1 MDDSLTLSIGEASD
15 PGLVRRENQDAL
27 GYHVPST
34 PELRRARG
42 ALFVVCDGIGGL
54 HAGGH
59 ASRLAVDT
67 FLKAYYE
74 GPADAPDALLRRAAA
89 IANDTVF
96 RGSHVQGRVVRM
108 GTTIVAA
115 AMRGAELWVL
125 NIGDS
130 RAYLWRQGTLHQL
143 SWDHAPVGKNTPTD
157 RRINQALGTDPRVK
171 PFLRRPLPLAP
182 GDSVLLCTDGLTTAV
197 PEPAIARTIAD
208 FTAPQAARQLI
219 EQAKTAGAHDN
230 VSLLLVGVAAP
241 GMSAPQEAASA
252 SRHAGDRMQ
261 NLWGAL
267 RRLTWADVN
276 PARLLLTQGWRTAGG
291 AALLLAWLALALI
304 LGLVVGWLLSR

>member
-1 MDDSLTLSIGEASD
+1 MDDSLTLNIGEASD

-74 GPADAPDALLRRAAA
+74 GAADAPDALLRRAAM

-115 AMRGAELWVL
+115 AMREAELWVL

-130 RAYLWRQGTLHQL
+130 RAYLWCQGVLHQL
-143 SWDHAPVGKNTPTD
+143 SWDHAPVGRHAPAD
-157 RRINQALGTDPRVK
+157 RRINQALGTDPQVK
-171 PFLRRPLPLAP
+171 PFVRGPLPLAL
-182 GDSVLLCTDGLTTAV
+182 GDTVLLCTDGLTTAV
-197 PEPAIARTIAD
+197 PEPVIARTIGE

-241 GMSAPQEAASA
+241 GTSAPQEAARV
-252 SRHAGDRMQ
+252 SRRPGDRMR
-261 NLWGAL
+261 NLGAAL
-267 RRLTWADVN
+267 RRLTWTDIN
-276 PARLLLTQGWRTAGG
+276 PARVLLTQGWRTTGG
-291 AALLLAWLALALI
+291 TAILLAWLALALI